1 MRFGQK
7 SKLNNGITRHPGAS
21 TFGNKLIN
29 KDQFP
34 WLTNPGN
41 KTMSSHMGEKERR
54 HVELINSE
62 KKEGE
67 KPKRRTPSLRENAKA
82 DETLT

>member
-1 MRFGQK
+1 MRFGQQ

-21 TFGNKLIN
+21 TLGNKLIN

-41 KTMSSHMGEKERR
+41 AAMSSHMGEKERR
-54 HVELINSE
+54 HVELINSG

>member
-21 TFGNKLIN
+21 TLGNKLIN

-41 KTMSSHMGEKERR
+41 TAMSSHMGEKERR
-54 HVELINSE
+54 HVELINSG

-82 DETLT
+82 GETLT